1 MRDSDYIASS
11 ISFSDAD
18 LMRKPHSGYSK
29 MNNVKVNDDDDDLDA
44 HRDSGEMGGKYLR

>member
-29 MNNVKVNDDDDDLDA
+29 MNVKVNDDDLDA
-44 HRDSGEMGGKYLR
+44 HRDSERWAGST